1 MKLKQQCKSTIFQIK
16 NNNNNNKRLGWDI
29 RADYSISK
37 ERNGSPK
44 TNPQRETLLLFP
56 KPRGI

>member
-16 NNNNNNKRLGWDI
+16 KNNNNKRLAWDI
-29 RADYSISK
+29 RADYTISK

-44 TNPQRETLLLFP
+44 TNPQRENLLLFP